1 MSHARQS
8 ATSRFDAIMQR
19 LPQQEHQR
27 SALLAGRN
35 SEVRTDM
42 KALVL
47 DDFGRMS
54 VQERHTPSPAGD
66 EVLIEIV
73 ATGICGSDIHGYTG
87 ENGRRVP
94 GQIMGHETV
103 GLVAAMGTGV
113 ESDEF
118 AVGDVVTFNPVVVPA
133 EEVERFSGREQHCPD
148 KYVIGVAPDIV
159 AAFAQYVTVPARNV
173 VRLHPGMP
181 VEYGAL
187 IEPLAVGV
195 HAVRRVA
202 VDHNSTVLVI
212 GGGPIGQSVI
222 LAARMAGARDIV
234 VSEPDAGRRALC
246 ERLHARTIDPAVGPV
261 PEQLRQ
267 LLGGLAGVAIDAV
280 GVEQTVAAALE
291 SVQLGAM
298 VCLVGMGAPQF
309 ALPAYQVSTGE
320 RSLVGSFTYSAQD
333 FRDAARW
340 VSGAPPELDELIS
353 RQVRLEEG
361 PQAFAD
367 LARGDGTAGKVL
379 VRLQPVSDT

>member
-1 MSHARQS
+1 
-8 ATSRFDAIMQR
+8 
-19 LPQQEHQR
+19 
-27 SALLAGRN
+27 
-35 SEVRTDM
+35 M

-47 DDFGRMS
+47 EDFGRMG
-54 VQERHTPSPAGD
+54 VQERPQPSPARE

-87 ENGRRVP
+87 ENGRRTP

-103 GLVAAMGTGV
+103 GIVAEIGTDAQ
-113 ESDEF
+113 SDEF

-133 EEVERFSGREQHCPD
+133 EEVQRFSGREQHCPG
-148 KYVIGVAPDIV
+148 KYVIGVAHDVV
-159 AAFAQYVTVPARNV
+159 AAFAQYVAVPARNV
-173 VRLHPGMP
+173 VRLDPDMP

-202 VDHNSTVLVI
+202 VDGSSTVLVI

-246 ERLHARTIDPAVGPV
+246 ERLAARAIDPAAGPV
-261 PEQLRQ
+261 PEQVRR
-267 LLGGLAGVAIDAV
+267 LLGDLADVAIDAV
-280 GVEQTVAAALE
+280 GTEQTVAAALE
-291 SVQLGAM
+291 SVHLGAM

-309 ALPAYQVSTGE
+309 VLPAYKVSTEE

-333 FRDAARW
+333 FRDAAHW
-340 VSGAPPELDELIS
+340 VSSAPPELEELIS
-353 RQVRLEEG
+353 RQVRLEDG

-379 VRLQPVSDT
+379 VRLQPVPGS

>member
-1 MSHARQS
+1 
-8 ATSRFDAIMQR
+8 
-19 LPQQEHQR
+19 
-27 SALLAGRN
+27 
-35 SEVRTDM
+35 M

-47 DDFGRMS
+47 EDFGRMT
-54 VQERHTPSPAGD
+54 VQERRTPSPTGD

-103 GLVAAMGTGV
+103 GIVAATGPAA
-113 ESDEF
+113 ECAEF
-118 AVGDVVTFNPVVVPA
+118 TVGDVVTFNPVVVPA
-133 EEVERFSGREQHCPD
+133 EHVAEFSGREQHCPD
-148 KYVIGVAPDIV
+148 KYVIGVAPDVV

-173 VRLHPGMP
+173 VRLRPDMP

-195 HAVRRVA
+195 HAVRRVG
-202 VDHNSTVLVI
+202 VDHTSTVLVI

-246 ERLHARTIDPAVGPV
+246 ERLHARTIDPTTGPV
-261 PEQLRQ
+261 PEQVRR
-267 LLGGLAGVAIDAV
+267 LLGGPAAVAIDAV
-280 GVEQTVAAALE
+280 GIEPTVAAALE

-309 ALPAYQVSTGE
+309 VLPAYRVSTDE

-333 FRDAARW
+333 FRDAAHW
-340 VSGAPPELDELIS
+340 VSGAPPELEELIS
-353 RQVRLEEG
+353 RQVPLEDG

-379 VRLQPVSDT
+379 VRLQPASGT